1 VTEPNPNITSI
12 DGVSISRG
20 DAVSDLHTCSETIIA
35 RGFAVLTAFTS
46 PRVSDPYRTA
56 DELTAFILCG
66 DSPTHASFT
75 PPPGR
80 QGELN
85 RRARDVLT
93 FLNAQPEVQA
103 ALDREP
109 AARASLE
116 RWLWDID
123 QP

>member
-1 VTEPNPNITSI
+1 MSEV
-12 DGVSISRG
+12 VSNSRER
-20 DAVSDLHTCSETIIA
+20 DRLRTATKLEVVVA
-35 RGFAVLTAFTS
+35 RGFAALTAFTS

-56 DELTAFILCG
+56 VELTTFILDG
-66 DSPTHASFT
+66 TPPAPAAAFT
-75 PPPGR
+75 SPPGR
-80 QGELN
+80 QGDLN

-93 FLNAQPEVQA
+93 YLNAQPEVQA

-116 RWLWDID
+116 SWLWDID